1 MTTMPIDAAPAELP
15 IRDEPL
21 AYVARLD
28 ARAESLVE
36 GIVVHCT
43 ETPDLATA
51 RSLGEHLLYSSG
63 TGNSGHYYIDRDG
76 HTECWVPPNRIA
88 HHVAG
93 MNDHSVGVELVNRG
107 RWPDWFHSAHQVPT
121 EAYPP
126 PQIDALVALIEWLR
140 TQCLELRQIAGHEDL
155 DRRQL
160 VSADDPEIR
169 IPRKIDPGP
178 LFPWEQLL
186 ARVDLHRLSPVDV
199 TPATQG

>member
-1 MTTMPIDAAPAELP
+1 MPIDAAPAELP

-76 HTECWVPPNRIA
+76 SVWSYVPITRVA
-88 HHVAG
+88 HHVRG
-93 MNDHSVGVELVNRG
+93 HNGNTIGIELVNRG
-107 RWPDWFHSAHQVPT
+107 RWPRWLDSDHQGMNEP
-121 EAYPP
+121 YPDA
-126 PQIDALVALIEWLR
+126 QIDALIRLLQKLEQDLPQLR
-140 TQCLELRQIAGHEDL
+140 WIAGHEDL
-155 DRRQL
+155 DRERVPAQDRPDAL
-160 VSADDPEIR
+160 IH
-169 IPRKIDPGP
+169 RKLDPGP
-178 LFPWEQLL
+178 LFPWPRVL
-186 ARVDLHRLSPVDV
+186 AGTGLQRS
-199 TPATQG
+199 TGG